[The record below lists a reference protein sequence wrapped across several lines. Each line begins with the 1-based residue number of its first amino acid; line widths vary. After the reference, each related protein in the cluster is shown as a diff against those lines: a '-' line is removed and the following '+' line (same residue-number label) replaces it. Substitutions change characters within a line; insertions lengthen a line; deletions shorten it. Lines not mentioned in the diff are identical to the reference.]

1 MSNHNDDIQK
11 IIFTLKTLEKKIN
24 EFMKT
29 RAHDF
34 FNEPLFSKSY
44 DYSLLSDGWISNKDH
59 FYELISYL
67 EREKPLRKLKD
78 GGLTGKELDL
88 KLHAVEQ
95 ALQELESQEEKFQSF
110 KPEGKSKGFKIW
122 HQLNKLKNFWQ
133 QYLDHINT
141 ILGTLGV
148 LGIPGSDA
156 INEFM
161 MVLEK
166 LLKWWN
172 KRKK

>member
-1 MSNHNDDIQK
+1 MSSYDDDIQK
-11 IIFTLKTLEKKIN
+11 IISMLKTLKRKIN
-24 EFMKT
+24 EFMKI

-34 FNEPLFSKSY
+34 FNEPLSSNSY
-44 DYSLLSDGWISNKDH
+44 DYSLLSDGWISNQEH
-59 FYELISYL
+59 FSELITYL
-67 EREKPLRKLKD
+67 EKRKPTKKLKD
-78 GGLTGKELDL
+78 GGLTGKELSL
-88 KLHAVEQ
+88 KLHVVEQ
-95 ALQELESQEEKFQSF
+95 ALQELELQEENFQSF
-110 KPEGKSKGFKIW
+110 TPEGRSKGFKIW

-148 LGIPGSDA
+148 IGIPGSDA
-156 INEFM
+156 INEFVM
-161 MVLEK
+161 LLEK